1 MIHGTGSFLWPQS
14 NQSYKDHGKDI
25 TTSGDS
31 RKAVTVSGDNTR
43 AAKVSGDSGKAVE
56 ASEDSD
62 QQVAT
67 KVTVSKIKA
76 RSRVLVKHSDS
87 NLK

>member
-1 MIHGTGSFLWPQS
+1 M
-14 NQSYKDHGKDI
+14 
-25 TTSGDS
+25 
-31 RKAVTVSGDNTR
+31 R
-43 AAKVSGDSGKAVE
+43 ATKLSGDSGKEVE

-67 KVTVSKIKA
+67 KVTVSETKA

>member
-1 MIHGTGSFLWPQS
+1 MATLGDS
-14 NQSYKDHGKDI
+14 GKAIQASRNSADKV
-25 TTSGDS
+25 SGDS
-31 RKAVTVSGDNTR
+31 RKE
-43 AAKVSGDSGKAVE
+43 VE

-67 KVTVSKIKA
+67 KVTVSETKA